1 MTSAS
6 TLFMPGAALGGA
18 TAARAG
24 TPTMHPAPSRGFSQA
39 LREAQTQPT
48 RDAQRPRERDI
59 SEAREREEATEADR
73 EERDRTSAQEQTPA
87 ELSAQELVL
96 AFAALPAAPAEATD
110 AVPANAGAGA
120 GIDSAAPASAADGA
134 TPQQASLADDAA
146 IATGETGADAAKT
159 TGVTKKD
166 APQFTDT
173 FAVALGETADEE
185 AALPHAQQQ
194 DAQAQAPAARAAV
207 PQRAPEAPLP
217 LAAMQAATSAG
228 SAAQSTASGGVARQV
243 DVPADS
249 PDFPEALATQV
260 GYLVRDGVQ
269 QARLTL
275 NPAEMG
281 SVTVQIA
288 VQGQQAQVDF
298 AAASAA
304 TRAALENSLSH
315 LAAALQEAGLTLSGG
330 GVSQQHEPRQQPGH
344 GHTVRTHG
352 RGGAALEDTP
362 GLHTA
367 TPTTGVRRVDGRLDL
382 YA

>member
-6 TLFMPGAALGGA
+6 TLFMPGAAFGGA

-24 TPTMHPAPSRGFSQA
+24 TPPTPPAPSRGFSQA
-39 LREAQTQPT
+39 LREAQAQPT

-59 SEAREREEATEADR
+59 SETREREEAAEPAEADR
-73 EERDRTSAQEQTPA
+73 EERDRTSIQEPTPA

-96 AFAALPAAPAEATD
+96 AFVALPAAPAEATGQL
-110 AVPANAGAGA
+110 PANAAAEAGTD
-120 GIDSAAPASAADGA
+120 GIVAALAADGA
-134 TPQQASLADDAA
+134 TAQQASLANDAA
-146 IATGETGADAAKT
+146 DEAASDT
-159 TGVTKKD
+159 ANTAGVTKKD
-166 APQFTDT
+166 APLAATDT
-173 FAVALGETADEE
+173 AAVALGETADEDV
-185 AALPHAQQQ
+185 ALAHAQQ
-194 DAQAQAPAARAAV
+194 DAQGQAPAARAAA
-207 PQRAPEAPLP
+207 PQRAAEAPLP

-228 SAAQSTASGGVARQV
+228 PTVQDTASSGVARQV

-330 GVSQQHEPRQQPGH
+330 GVSQQHEPRQQPGQE
-344 GHTVRTHG
+344 HTPHTHR
-352 RGGAALEDTP
+352 RGGVGLEDGSGTHRASTTP
-362 GLHTA
+362 GL
-367 TPTTGVRRVDGRLDL
+367 RRADGRLDL